1 MDVPAPNWLIPA
13 DIYGTEI
20 HYPHLALSKLQID
33 EKKNISPLWFKVTKI
48 WSSLLHK
55 RNYD

>member
-33 EKKNISPLWFKVTKI
+33 EKKYITIVVQS
-48 WSSLLHK
+48 H
-55 RNYD
+55 